1 MLCEPWGAHLASE
14 RYARH
19 VGVMRCSAIE
29 NNCSVS
35 GDMGSRGGV
44 RGVGDVKVWDMENVG
59 VEDHAFGYASA
70 ELLDL
75 ISDVEEKSL

>member
-1 MLCEPWGAHLASE
+1 
-14 RYARH
+14 
-19 VGVMRCSAIE
+19 
-29 NNCSVS
+29 
-35 GDMGSRGGV
+35 MGSRGGV